1 MLNKYVGFM
10 EYEMSDVKNSFSNLK
25 LTNEQLVERQ
35 LAAYNARDID
45 AFCSCFH
52 PTVTVINLVSN
63 KKSCEGIQQFREIY
77 QKLFSSTPK
86 LHCELVSRIVLDEA
100 IIDEEIVTGLPNYS
114 DGLHAV
120 AIYSFADCLINRV
133 WFPK

>member
-1 MLNKYVGFM
+1 M
-10 EYEMSDVKNSFSNLK
+10 
-25 LTNEQLVERQ
+25 Q

-52 PTVTVINLVSN
+52 PTVTVINLVSSRR
-63 KKSCEGIQQFREIY
+63 SCDGLHQFREIY
-77 QKLFSSTPK
+77 QKLFSSAPK
-86 LHCELVSRIVLDEA
+86 LHCRLIRRIILDEA
-100 IIDEEIVTGLPNYS
+100 IVDEEMVTGLSNFP

-120 AIYSFADCLINRV
+120 AIYSFADGLINRV